1 MAQANRTKVDINI
14 NFLAIDV
21 DDVVAGKV
29 EPNRS
34 QRQVQM
40 GEKKTNRQI
49 NRETKSTESMTQCC
63 NKTGG
68 NQHKGAARC
77 RRLSV
82 VAYLG
87 KV

>member
-40 GEKKTNRQI
+40 GEK
-49 NRETKSTESMTQCC
+49 STESMTQCC